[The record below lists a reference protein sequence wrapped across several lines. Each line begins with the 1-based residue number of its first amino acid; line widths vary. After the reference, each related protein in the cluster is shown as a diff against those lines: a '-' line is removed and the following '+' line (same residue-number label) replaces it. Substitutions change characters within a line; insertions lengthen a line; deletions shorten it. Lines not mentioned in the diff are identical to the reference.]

1 MRGTGSKNKHRT
13 DDRSYNDVYGN
24 VENKHDPHIA
34 KKGGVRLKKEKDPK
48 IKNEK
53 RSHLSVYGNV
63 ATNLDAYPS
72 APPSYI
78 DNYQATAYEPAV
90 PKPQGGIKL
99 DKKQGVYARS
109 SSSSSSNSATIMYD
123 EEYKQNNAA
132 GAAAAGINSI
142 NKPFYPCVPAVQN
155 QYNASPDYQ
164 SYNGYEPDAPI
175 EGHYVGLSSVN
186 ERPSYLPEH
195 DDRLVKENYKSYG
208 GVAPPNANLIGYQVH
223 PSDISDKKKKRRKSK
238 HRSSSS
244 TSSSGSVGLRIGF
257 SIGLG
262 KKSKKSKKR

>member
-72 APPSYI
+72 APPSYM
-78 DNYQATAYEPAV
+78 DNYQATAYDLVV
-90 PKPQGGIKL
+90 PKPHGGIKL
-99 DKKQGVYARS
+99 DKKQGSVYARS
-109 SSSSSSNSATIMYD
+109 SSSSSSSSATVMYD
-123 EEYKQNNAA
+123 EQYKQNNAA
-132 GAAAAGINSI
+132 GAGGINSI
-142 NKPFYPCVPAVQN
+142 NKPFYPCVPAVQD
-155 QYNASPDYQ
+155 QYNESPGYQ
-164 SYNGYEPDAPI
+164 SYNDYEPDAPMK
-175 EGHYVGLSSVN
+175 GNYVGMSSVN

-195 DDRLVKENYKSYG
+195 DDELANENYQSYG
-208 GVAPPNANLIGYQVH
+208 GGVPSSSANLIGYQMH
-223 PSDISDKKKKRRKSK
+223 PSDMSDKKKKKRKSK